1 PCRRSG
7 IKDLEHGR
15 GVNLWI
21 ESACWKTLSDKQ
33 LVFSKNRYTSNVAIC
48 VDIVQGKTSLNSLR
62 LSFIFGGESQI
73 GKALD
78 NLHGFQADSD
88 HLADQADDIFGIINS
103 VRVIH
108 NAATLVGADLIL
120 INDPFQSGAVSEA
133 VLERFRRNTPQ
144 SQEPVV
150 EDRCFVA
157 T

>member
-1 PCRRSG
+1 SAGEPHGTPLGLMCWQLGITTSGIVSFFLPSSIYFKQKQQRARSTGRRLGMATNVRGRPPTPPPCRRSG

-78 NLHGFQADSD
+78 NLHGFQA
-88 HLADQADDIFGIINS
+88 
-103 VRVIH
+103 
-108 NAATLVGADLIL
+108 
-120 INDPFQSGAVSEA
+120 
-133 VLERFRRNTPQ
+133 
-144 SQEPVV
+144 
-150 EDRCFVA
+150 
-157 T
+157 